1 MRKHFLLL
9 FLLTLLPLAGF
20 ADNITVTPGNAS
32 KMYGDADPETADGHL
47 GWFTFT
53 GGTATAAQIAPNLP
67 FLRLQ
72 QGEALGGYTYTFDG
86 DGSVGEDNIV
96 VTGQALFTI
105 KQKTLDSFTGADNNK
120 ITISVKTGHASAFV
134 YNGQQVKPTAE
145 DFVITV
151 DHAIDQFD
159 GELTPDV
166 DFVIKD
172 YGANNAVG
180 EGSITITGKGNYK
193 GDLVMAIQI
202 TCPQLST
209 LGTPEYYGDALTYK
223 AAAWEPLAT
232 AFRFG
237 NATDGYITEGFSI
250 KPNSYQDNVN
260 AGTAS
265 VTLVGN
271 DVLYSGE
278 VEATFPIGKL
288 AVGELA
294 PFVVTLGAN
303 PKYNGE
309 AQAPVFATLTVGG
322 KALVNNDNHTDYVL
336 SNLGTNAGN
345 YNATLTFASNGNFS
359 GAAQSIPYTI
369 DVMDFDG
376 GAVAIEFKKSG
387 NPVAEITDY
396 TYTDADIK
404 PDFKVIYTVDADHKY
419 ELTTDDY
426 TFVYKDNADGTDL
439 KNIGAKKL
447 VVTGRHNFTT
457 VALADKVYNVV
468 QKTVKVGTGNLTVGM
483 GADVVPVPSYD
494 GFIGNHSA
502 TSLNV
507 NPTYSYILLDE
518 HGVETTTVVAQA
530 GIKAA
535 PVGKYN
541 IHVDV
546 ATLNA
551 TAAAAETALKNYEF
565 EEATTLGKL
574 TKMIGQVTLKVTNR
588 EITYGDVFPNNG
600 WAVEHVS
607 GLAQDD
613 VADFIAGL
621 AIDQNKFA
629 LVTPAADP
637 LAASATGYDVAY
649 DNGSIVTPSYVITVE
664 TGKLKVNK
672 FLITSNMV
680 QFNDGVAYAYTGT
693 APSSHVDVSPTELFP
708 GHEAVNDYLPTNF
721 YTTVFDENV
730 NAGTRKAR
738 ISSTTLGAQNYRF
751 ETDVTYTEAECN
763 TLNAEITGFV
773 AAGTVIA
780 DANGMTMANGYS
792 KNYAAGDALLAVDV
806 YKYNT
811 EIGAAKDDSNYKTT
825 ASIKEVLP
833 YVEKEYTINKRELTI
848 KADNFTG
855 EKGWVYGTDEP
866 DYTASLTEG
875 TAAEGEESLI
885 TALLDG
891 EQPEGFNGKL
901 AITRNSAIVLGDHVG
916 ALQPYLVD
924 AEGAPIAN
932 PNNYADNY
940 IINFL
945 AGDLTIKKGKIVA
958 KVKNVSLAYGEVAN
972 DNTFHLEA
980 VSGMTEADA
989 ANFDEIVSY
998 QKAPSL
1004 FDYNSDNCKDIDTYP
1019 LTYAGTTPTAT
1030 NYEVEIATG
1039 AAGQGTLTVTK
1050 RPVTFKVKSPAEKT
1064 YTEALEWTPTVADDA
1079 KLVTNAD
1086 AEYDAATCYSLLA
1099 GDNITDLIDAV
1110 VVQSKNVGENVITL
1124 TTKESDIYEIYVLN
1138 GVLTIN
1144 NTGVADIVLNRVVKG
1159 SYDDE
1164 HANTAASLINTYDN
1178 KIANVTFSDFAMIG
1192 EKWYPLVLPFA
1203 TSVKDISAA
1212 FGYAVVDIFDG
1223 TTANGD
1229 IKFKLHMGSIDANTP
1244 FIVKVYEDMN
1254 MSDANVQFTNVKI
1267 EKAYDTN
1274 YEVKIGD
1281 ASEVQFVG
1289 SYKGKIDGFKANMYY
1304 FSSNADLNDYYQ
1316 GSASNKTYLRPLGAY
1331 FVDNSA
1337 NAASTTRGMIIEEAD
1352 GSTTAISA
1360 ITVDG
1365 AFVEA
1370 DGWYTTGG
1378 VKLNGVPTEKGV
1390 YIRNGKKIV
1399 IK

>member
-1 MRKHFLLL
+1 MRKHFLILML
-9 FLLTLLPLAGF
+9 MALLPLAGF
-20 ADNITVTPGNAS
+20 AADNIVVTPGNAS
-32 KMYGDADPETADGHL
+32 KEYGTADPATAAGHP
-47 GWFTFT
+47 GWFSFT
-53 GGTATAAQIAPNLP
+53 GGSGQSAADIAPELP
-67 FLRLQ
+67 FLRIQ
-72 QGEALGGYTYTFDG
+72 QGEALGAYTYTFDG
-86 DGSVGEDNIV
+86 DGEVGGDPIV
-96 VTGQALFTI
+96 VTGTGLLTI
-105 KQKTLDSFTGADNNK
+105 KPKDLAHFTTNDDNNK
-120 ITISVKTGHASAFV
+120 ITLTVKPGHESAFV
-134 YNGQQVKPTAE
+134 YNEEQVKPTAA

-166 DFVIKD
+166 DFVIKE

-180 EGSITITGKGNYK
+180 AGTITITGKGNYK
-193 GDLVMAIQI
+193 GEWEFPITI

-209 LGTPEYYGDALTYK
+209 LGTPEYYGDPLTYNG
-223 AAAWEPLAT
+223 AAQTPNQ
-232 AFRFG
+232 FRFG
-237 NATDGYITEGFSI
+237 NATDGYITAGFQV
-250 KPNSYQDNVN
+250 KDLTYQNNTN

-265 VTLVGN
+265 VTLVGDN
-271 DVLYSGE
+271 ALYSGE
-278 VEATFPIGKL
+278 VTATFEIGKL
-288 AVGELA
+288 AVDNN
-294 PFVVTLGAN
+294 FVKELGAN
-303 PKYNGE
+303 PKYNGV
-309 AQAPVFATLTVGG
+309 AQAPVFTTLTVAGLP
-322 KALVNNDNHTDYVL
+322 LVNDENHTDYVL

-359 GAAQSIPYTI
+359 GAPQSIAYTI
-369 DVMDFDG
+369 DKMDFDG
-376 GAVAIEFKKSG
+376 GAVAIKFTKEG
-387 NPVAEITDY
+387 TPNY

-404 PDFKVIYTVDADHKY
+404 PDFEVWYTVDAQHKY
-419 ELTTDDY
+419 KLSTDDY
-426 TFVYKDNADGTDL
+426 TFVYKDNGDGTDL
-439 KNIGAKKL
+439 KNVGAKKL
-447 VVTGRHNFTT
+447 VVTGRHNFTE
-457 VALADKVYNVV
+457 VALADEPYNVV
-468 QKTVKVGTGNLTVGM
+468 KKTVKVGTGNLTVGM

-507 NPTYSYILLDE
+507 NPTYSYTLLDE
-518 HGVETTTVVAQA
+518 HGVETATVVEQA

-541 IHVDV
+541 IHVKV
-546 ATLNA
+546 AALNA
-551 TAAAAETALKNYEF
+551 AAAAAETALKNYEF
-565 EEATTLGKL
+565 AEATTPGKL

-588 EITYGDVFPNNG
+588 EITYGDGFPHNG

-607 GLAQDD
+607 GLAQED
-613 VADFIAGL
+613 VAGFIAGL
-621 AIDQNKFA
+621 AIDQTKFA

-672 FLITSNMV
+672 FLITSDMV
-680 QFNDGVAYAYTGT
+680 QFNDGVAYTYTGT
-693 APSSHVDVSPTELFP
+693 APSSHVDVSPTVAFP
-708 GHEAVNDYLPTNF
+708 GHDLPNDYLPTNF

-751 ETDVTYTEAECN
+751 ETDVNYTEAECN

-773 AAGTVIA
+773 AAGTPIA
-780 DANGMTMANGYS
+780 DATGMTTGEGYS
-792 KNYAAGDALLAVDV
+792 KNYADFDVLLAVDV
-806 YKYNT
+806 YRYNT
-811 EIGAAKDDSNYKTT
+811 EIGDAKNDPNYKTI

-848 KADNFTG
+848 TADDFTG

-866 DYTASLTEG
+866 DYTASLTAG

-885 TALLDG
+885 DALLEG
-891 EQPEGFNGKL
+891 EQPAGFNGKL
-901 AITRNSAIVLGDHVG
+901 AITRNCAIVLGDHVD
-916 ALQPYLVD
+916 ALHPYLVD

-932 PNNYADNY
+932 PNDYADNY

-945 AGDLTIKKGKIVA
+945 TGDLTIKKGKIVA

-998 QKAPSL
+998 EKAPSL
-1004 FDYNSDNCKDIDTYP
+1004 FGYNADNCKAIDTYT

-1050 RPVTFKVKSPAEKT
+1050 RPVTFKVISPAEKT
-1064 YTEALEWTPTVADDA
+1064 YTEALAWAPTVAADA

-1099 GDNITDLIDAV
+1099 GDLITDLIDAV
-1110 VVQSKNVGENVITL
+1110 VVESKNVGENVITL
-1124 TTKESDIYEIYVLN
+1124 TTKASDIYEIYVLN

-1144 NTGVADIVLNRVVKG
+1144 NTGVADIVLNRVAKG

-1178 KIANVTFSDFAMIG
+1178 KIANVTFSDFAMVG

-1223 TTANGD
+1223 TTANGS
-1229 IKFKLHMGSIDANTP
+1229 IKFKLHMGNIDANTP

-1254 MSDANVQFTNVKI
+1254 MNDANVKFTNVKI
-1267 EKAYDTN
+1267 EKAYDEN
-1274 YEVKIGD
+1274 GEVQVGD
-1281 ASEVQFVG
+1281 PADVQFVG

-1304 FSSNADLNDYYQ
+1304 FSNNAELNEYYQ
-1316 GSASNKTYLRPLGAY
+1316 GSATNKTYLRPLGAY
-1331 FVDNSA
+1331 FVDNA
-1337 NAASTTRGMIIEEAD
+1337 NAATREIIIEEAD

-1370 DGWYTTGG
+1370 NGWYTVGG
-1378 VKLNGVPTEKGV
+1378 VKLEGVPTEKGV